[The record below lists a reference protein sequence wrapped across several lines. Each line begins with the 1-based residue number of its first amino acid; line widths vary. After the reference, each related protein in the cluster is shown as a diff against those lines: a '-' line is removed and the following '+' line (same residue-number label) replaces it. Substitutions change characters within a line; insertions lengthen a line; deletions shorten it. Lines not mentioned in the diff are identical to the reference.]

1 MRYLVTGCAGFIGFH
16 VAKRLLESGHDV
28 MGIDNMNSYYNS
40 NLKRDRI
47 GILNRL
53 KNSGC
58 FISHSIDFAGP
69 YNLASIH
76 NFRNVDKICH
86 LGAQAG
92 VRYSLENPYIYMHS
106 NIQGTL
112 NVFELARQ
120 AEISDVIYASS
131 SSVYGKNTKL
141 PFSEKDKIDKPISLY
156 AMTKIT
162 NELMSYTYNHLYG
175 LNMTGLRFFTV
186 YGPWGRPD
194 MALFKFT
201 KAILEGKPIDVYN
214 YGEMK
219 RSFTYIDD
227 IVDGVI
233 AALDKSY
240 PYEIF
245 NLGSSKTDNLLYFI
259 ECIEKAVGKKAIK
272 NLLPIQHGDVP
283 ETFADI
289 GYSKEKLGFEPKVE
303 IEEGVNN
310 FVSWY
315 REWVT

>member
-16 VAKRLLESGHDV
+16 VTKRLLESGHDV
-28 MGIDNMNSYYNS
+28 MGIDNMNSYCNS

-47 GILNRL
+47 GILNGL
-53 KNSGC
+53 ENSGR